1 MEEIIDLIA
10 TDSSASQ
17 ISDRI
22 KDALYSKAAEM
33 IDAARPIVASSLF
46 GENEPTDEYTEDQE

>member
-10 TDSSASQ
+10 TDSAASKV
-17 ISDRI
+17 SEKI
-22 KDALYSKAAEM
+22 KEVLYSKAAER

-46 GENEPTDEYTEDQE
+46 GENEPTDESEDQE